1 MERVKV
7 RIAVAVDEVGNW
19 YGCGGSALEV
29 ADSISLAK
37 SGVPVVGPSLFWLEA
52 ELPVP
57 CETVIRTCRLVDLRV
72 SCRR

>member
-57 CETVIRTCRLVDLRV
+57 CGKTVAANVEDV
-72 SCRR
+72 KNDE

>member
-37 SGVPVVGPSLFWLEA
+37 SGVPIVGPSLFWLEA

-57 CETVIRTCRLVDLRV
+57 CIKTVAANVVEAKNDE
-72 SCRR
+72 